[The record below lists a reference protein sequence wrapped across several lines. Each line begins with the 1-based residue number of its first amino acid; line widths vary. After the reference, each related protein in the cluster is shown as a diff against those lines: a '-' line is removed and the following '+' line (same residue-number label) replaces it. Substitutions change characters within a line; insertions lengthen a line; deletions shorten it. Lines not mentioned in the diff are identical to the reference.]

1 MTTTTTEQDEAIDSL
16 ELDATTLDD
25 WWVEGSYFEACN
37 CDPVCPCRRIG
48 DRGGGRSTYGIC
60 DFAASWRIE
69 RGEADGLGLSGLE
82 VVLAGRYLD
91 DEPGTPFRIALY
103 IDDRADTDQRDALA
117 AIFLGRSG
125 VPNLE
130 FLADAAEVYAVRSAR
145 IRLDHTPGDQR
156 IAAEDYVTVRAL
168 EPVETDEPVSCG
180 VSGHDRP
187 GTEYRIETLRVDE
200 PPLCWEVTGQCGF
213 AADFA
218 YQPS

>member
-1 MTTTTTEQDEAIDSL
+1 MTETEAEA
-16 ELDATTLDD
+16 LDD
-25 WWVEGSYFEACN
+25 WWIAGSYFEACN
-37 CDPVCPCRRIG
+37 CDPVCPCRRRG

-69 RGEADGLGLSGLE
+69 RGEADGLDLAGHE

-103 IDDRADTDQRDALA
+103 IDDRADAERHRALSE
-117 AIFLGRSG
+117 IFLGRAG
-125 VPNLE
+125 CPNLA
-130 FLADAAEVYAVRSAR
+130 FVADAVDVYAVRPAR

-168 EPVETDEPVSCG
+168 APVETDAPVSCG
-180 VSGHDRP
+180 VPGHDRP

-200 PPLCWEVTGQCGF
+200 PPLCWEVTGQTGF
-213 AADFA
+213 ATDFA
-218 YQPS
+218 YGVEP